1 MENQVVEKQVSS
13 ETALSEHDQAMVDKI
28 DNHESEVG
36 DSLKTDQE
44 RMLAGKY
51 NSVEELEKAYEH
63 LQSKLGKTEETAET
77 EEVTE
82 ETEVAPK
89 EAAEAIVAEA
99 GIDYS
104 AMESEYAELGT
115 LSEDTYKSL
124 ADAGIPETM
133 VNAYIAGQEAI
144 TQNTIG
150 AMHEIAGG
158 EQGYNDMINWAQ
170 DTLSEGDIEAFNE
183 SLTNSNTSNFA
194 INGLYARYS
203 AEKGPT
209 LVKGSTTNTPAGGF
223 SSKQEMVSEMASPQY
238 KRDPAFRAE
247 IQRRVAIS
255 NF

>member
-82 ETEVAPK
+82 
-89 EAAEAIVAEA
+89 
-99 GIDYS
+99 
-104 AMESEYAELGT
+104 ESEYAELGT

-255 NF
+255 NFQVMGNSLGIRVPPPSFSI